1 MKIYTNFKYLVTVA
15 FKKKKKIQKRK
26 KKKKKIGWKQLHI
39 KSLKVWQKICV
50 RN

>member
-1 MKIYTNFKYLVTVA
+1 MILEFPSTKKLKISKMQ
-15 FKKKKKIQKRK
+15 KKKK

>member
-1 MKIYTNFKYLVTVA
+1 MILEFPSTKKLKISKM
-15 FKKKKKIQKRK
+15 QK